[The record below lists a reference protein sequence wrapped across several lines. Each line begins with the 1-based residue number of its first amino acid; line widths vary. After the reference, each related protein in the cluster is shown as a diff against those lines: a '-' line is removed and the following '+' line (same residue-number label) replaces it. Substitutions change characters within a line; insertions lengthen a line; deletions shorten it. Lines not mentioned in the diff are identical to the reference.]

1 MKIPPL
7 ARLFIAGFLMAAMP
21 ASRQSGGILT
31 TLKPKHHDACMRT
44 TVTLDPD
51 VEQLLRHATHG
62 SQQNFKEALNDGL
75 RRGLAHLAPAVA
87 ATPFVVKA
95 RPMGLRAGL
104 DPSRLHDLA
113 DDLEAEA
120 FAVTTRKLRKAQKK

>member
-1 MKIPPL
+1 
-7 ARLFIAGFLMAAMP
+7 
-21 ASRQSGGILT
+21 
-31 TLKPKHHDACMRT
+31 MRT

-62 SQQNFKEALNDGL
+62 SQQNFKAALNDGL
-75 RRGLAHLAPAVA
+75 RRGLAHLAPTVA
-87 ATPFVVKA
+87 PAPFVVKA

-120 FAVTTRKLRKAQKK
+120 FAVTTRKLRKTLKK

>member
-1 MKIPPL
+1 
-7 ARLFIAGFLMAAMP
+7 
-21 ASRQSGGILT
+21 
-31 TLKPKHHDACMRT
+31 MRT

-62 SQQNFKEALNDGL
+62 SQQNFKAALNDGL

-87 ATPFVVKA
+87 AKPFVVKA
-95 RPMGLRAGL
+95 RSMGLRAGL

-120 FAVTTRKLRKAQKK
+120 FAATTRKLRKAFEK

>member
-1 MKIPPL
+1 
-7 ARLFIAGFLMAAMP
+7 
-21 ASRQSGGILT
+21 
-31 TLKPKHHDACMRT
+31 MRT

-87 ATPFVVKA
+87 AKRFVVKA
-95 RPMGLRAGL
+95 RPMGLRAGV

-120 FAVTTRKLRKAQKK
+120 FATTTRKLLKALKK

>member
-1 MKIPPL
+1 
-7 ARLFIAGFLMAAMP
+7 
-21 ASRQSGGILT
+21 
-31 TLKPKHHDACMRT
+31 MRT

-62 SQQNFKEALNDGL
+62 SQQNFKAALNDGL

-87 ATPFVVKA
+87 VTPFVVNA
-95 RPMGLRAGL
+95 RPMGLRTGL

-113 DDLEAEA
+113 DDLEAET
-120 FAVTTRKLRKAQKK
+120 FAVTTRKLRKALKK

>member
-1 MKIPPL
+1 
-7 ARLFIAGFLMAAMP
+7 
-21 ASRQSGGILT
+21 
-31 TLKPKHHDACMRT
+31 MRT

-87 ATPFVVKA
+87 AERFVVKA
-95 RPMGLRAGL
+95 RPMGLRAGA

-120 FAVTTRKLRKAQKK
+120 FAATTRKLLKALKK

>member
-1 MKIPPL
+1 
-7 ARLFIAGFLMAAMP
+7 
-21 ASRQSGGILT
+21 
-31 TLKPKHHDACMRT
+31 MRT

-62 SQQNFKEALNDGL
+62 SQQNFKAALNDGL
-75 RRGLAHLAPAVA
+75 RRGLAHLAPSAPVA
-87 ATPFVVKA
+87 RFVVKA

-104 DPSRLHDLA
+104 DPARLHDLA

-120 FAVTTRKLRKAQKK
+120 FATTTRKLRKALKK

>member
-1 MKIPPL
+1 
-7 ARLFIAGFLMAAMP
+7 
-21 ASRQSGGILT
+21 
-31 TLKPKHHDACMRT
+31 MRT

-51 VEQLLRHATHG
+51 VAELLRHATHG
-62 SQQNFKEALNDGL
+62 GRQNFKAALNDGL
-75 RRGLAHLAPAVA
+75 RRGLAHQAPSVKCP
-87 ATPFVVKA
+87 PFVVAA

-120 FAVTTRKLRKAQKK
+120 FVATTRRLRRALKK